1 MGTMIP
7 RRLARLILLLPI
19 LLLTDLLA
27 PAWLAAAPTGLP
39 EGAPA
44 EASLQGQLLIAA
56 PTIGDPR
63 FAHTVILMVRHDR
76 SGALGLIIN
85 RPFEER
91 TIASLLAAIGRQDD
105 TVEGRLRVYAG
116 GPVQLGAGFILH
128 SADYHGADTM
138 DIDGHIAMS
147 SDPEI
152 LRDIGH
158 HKGPEKFLF
167 AIGYAG
173 WAPGQLEQELARKD
187 WFTAP
192 ADAKF
197 VFDEDRELL
206 WEHALARRT
215 RDL

>member
-1 MGTMIP
+1 MIS
-7 RRLARLILLLPI
+7 RRLILLL
-19 LLLTDLLA
+19 LVWLLLA
-27 PAWLAAAPTGLP
+27 PAWLAAAPAP
-39 EGAPA
+39 PPDGAPP

>member
-1 MGTMIP
+1 MVP
-7 RRLARLILLLPI
+7 RRLARLILLLPV
-19 LLLTDLLA
+19 LLLAALLA
-27 PAWLAAAPTGLP
+27 PAWRAAAPTPLP

-63 FAHTVILMVRHDR
+63 FTHTVILMVRHDR

-105 TVEGRLRVYAG
+105 TVEGKLRVYQG
-116 GPVQLGAGFILH
+116 GPVELGAGFILH
-128 SADYHGADTM
+128 SAEYRGVDTM
-138 DIDGHIAMS
+138 SIDGHIAMS

-173 WAPGQLEQELARKD
+173 WGPGQLEHELARKD

-192 ADAKF
+192 ADTKF

-206 WEHALARRT
+206 WERALARRT